1 MMARERVSASEPY
14 TLGAAKN
21 ATGGTITRTRGAPS
35 RKGMAMQKDQRV
47 DEMTVDVLTRWAG
60 DRSKQTGESFEEA
73 HKAVLKTEAGRKLG
87 ELRDGPHR
95 DEKAEQ
101 WQESLARK
109 RERDRAKERSDER
122 ERLRRSA
129 AWGPF
134 IQNELRELELRKNG
148 QLARQLGEP
157 LPGEMPAALR
167 KLAAE
172 DRRQAEEGLVA
183 LMSNGKTSY
192 KRVDDLSY
200 EDLPARLAASRLRTT
215 WLKERMD
222 GWLNH
227 DNHKEAL

>member
-1 MMARERVSASEPY
+1 M
-14 TLGAAKN
+14 
-21 ATGGTITRTRGAPS
+21 TG
-35 RKGMAMQKDQRV
+35 
-47 DEMTVDVLTRWAG
+47 DVLNRWAG
-60 DRSKQTGESFEEA
+60 DRAKQTGEPFAEAFE
-73 HKAVLKTEAGRKLG
+73 AVLATEAGRKLG
-87 ELRDGPHR
+87 ELGDGPHR

-122 ERLRRSA
+122 ERLRKSA

-134 IQNELRELELRKNG
+134 IENELREIELRKNG

-157 LPGEMPAALR
+157 LPGEMPSALKR
-167 KLAAE
+167 LAAE

-183 LMSNGKTSY
+183 LMSNGKITY

-200 EDLPARLAASRLRTT
+200 EDLPGRLAASRLRTT

-227 DNHKEAL
+227 DKHREAL